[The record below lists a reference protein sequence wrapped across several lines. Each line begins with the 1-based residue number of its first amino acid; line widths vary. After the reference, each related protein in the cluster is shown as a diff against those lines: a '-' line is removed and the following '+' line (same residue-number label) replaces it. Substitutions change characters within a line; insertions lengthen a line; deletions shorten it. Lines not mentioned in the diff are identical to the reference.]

1 METNELIAEFM
12 ELETTLTHKGVKEY
26 YQREYNS
33 GSWYE
38 EHQLRYH
45 NSWDWLMPV
54 VIECFERFGN
64 TDTIDYMRL
73 NDALLTCNIDELYQV
88 VVEFIKEYNKQN

>member
-38 EHQLRYH
+38 EHQLSYH

-54 VIECFERFGN
+54 INKCYQEHMSKH
-64 TDTIDYMRL
+64 IS
-73 NDALLTCNIDELYQV
+73 DAVMTCDISEAYQV

>member
-38 EHQLRYH
+38 EHLIKLPQLLGLAY
-45 NSWDWLMPV
+45 
-54 VIECFERFGN
+54 
-64 TDTIDYMRL
+64 
-73 NDALLTCNIDELYQV
+73 ACNENV
-88 VVEFIKEYNKQN
+88 